1 MRGFSCLN
9 GPGTQALNKTLTD
22 AVKRFVRDELG
33 CTCPASVFETVDIVR
48 SPAWFSGLPADYL
61 LAIGNRLL
69 VLVVRAGTGEDPQS
83 SIEQLLLRGR
93 ALRERGGYNRFRLV
107 IETPASATP
116 RPLPPSCRALLSS
129 DARLHVHYVPAG
141 GLPRLGMPQSTV
153 D

>member
-1 MRGFSCLN
+1 M
-9 GPGTQALNKTLTD
+9 NKTLTD

-69 VLVVRAGTGEDPQS
+69 VLVVPAETGQDPES

-107 IETPASATP
+107 VETPAGATP
-116 RPLPPSCRALLSS
+116 RPLTPPCRALLSS
-129 DARLHVHYVPAG
+129 DGRLHVHYVRAG
-141 GLPRLGMPQSTV
+141 GLPRLGMPQSTL